1 MPLDAIKETSSGDY
15 DKADVERYIAE
26 LMSDFSRVKSVM
38 QRNVDE
44 ARAEKERL
52 DQEKEQLLFDRD
64 ALSND
69 REAYATK
76 SEELEQKV
84 QEFEGVLAE
93 MARLQ
98 EDLGKVED
106 ERTALAAKLGEI
118 EGKNIQSSEDLL
130 VVLEEKQEIEDQN
143 QMLQFAYEEALEKI
157 RLLTQEK
164 ESAILSETEAK
175 ELLSEQSRQFD
186 DLAAE
191 LDSLK
196 SINERLEEE
205 LDKGYDPD
213 QTPEYVRTDYV
224 DDFEPGETSG
234 STELA
239 LSSEFSNKYGSDLIT
254 DSGMELFRML
264 KGMVDEGN
272 SDDGVRLTRAWE
284 EETEETIPSE
294 DPEGPSIIK
303 KVRKRSEVSVE
314 YINGPK

>member
-164 ESAILSETEAK
+164 ESAILSESEAK
-175 ELLSEQSRQFD
+175 ELLSEQSKQFD

>member
-69 REAYATK
+69 REAYAAK

-130 VVLEEKQEIEDQN
+130 VVLEEKHEIEDQN

-157 RLLTQEK
+157 RILTQEK
-164 ESAILSETEAK
+164 ESAILSESEAK
-175 ELLSEQSRQFD
+175 ELLSEQSKQFD

-284 EETEETIPSE
+284 EETEETIPSD

>member
-224 DDFEPGETSG
+224 DDFEPGETSS

>member
-175 ELLSEQSRQFD
+175 ELLSEQSKQFD